1 MENNIILFDYVKN
14 HQWDKFLDLMK
25 KDETI
30 DINIRDSNF
39 NYLIQYAIMFNK
51 KDITTLLINR
61 GCKLDIIDADGRS
74 ILFNPIKFNYIEI
87 LKLLL
92 YFNNNVIGVSLV
104 DIQDNTGNT
113 ALHYSIIFDN
123 MEAFKLLI
131 ENDSNV
137 LISDN
142 NSDDS
147 LHLAV
152 LYKRKEI
159 LDELLKIGRLN
170 INSVNE
176 NGESALHYA
185 CNYNLNDIALKL
197 INFKINVGI

>member
-14 HQWDKFLDLMK
+14 HQWDKFLDLIK

-87 LKLLL
+87 
-92 YFNNNVIGVSLV
+92 
-104 DIQDNTGNT
+104 
-113 ALHYSIIFDN
+113 
-123 MEAFKLLI
+123 
-131 ENDSNV
+131 
-137 LISDN
+137 
-142 NSDDS
+142 
-147 LHLAV
+147 
-152 LYKRKEI
+152 
-159 LDELLKIGRLN
+159 
-170 INSVNE
+170 
-176 NGESALHYA
+176 
-185 CNYNLNDIALKL
+185 
-197 INFKINVGI
+197 